1 MSNGDGTEEERTRK
15 KKFNES
21 EKRKEIQRKE

>member
-15 KKFNES
+15 KIVNES
-21 EKRKEIQRKE
+21 TKRKEIQRKE